1 MSKIDIM
8 KKIISIIS
16 LGILVFS
23 GIQCS
28 SPKTAEETAMPEVSI
43 KEEVS
48 KGAFLVDV
56 RTPAEFAAGSVEG
69 AVNIPLDEVES
80 RVNEFKGKPS
90 VIVFCRSGNR
100 SGQAK
105 SILEANGVNNVTNA
119 INVEH
124 VNDELQK

>member
-1 MSKIDIM
+1 M
-8 KKIISIIS
+8 
-16 LGILVFS
+16 LFS

-28 SPKTAEETAMPEVSI
+28 SPKKAEEAKQEVSI
-43 KEEVS
+43 KEQVA

-56 RTPAEFAAGSVEG
+56 RTPAEFASGSVKG
-69 AVNIPLDEVES
+69 AVNIPLDQVES
-80 RVNEFKGKPS
+80 RVNEFKGKSS

-100 SGQAK
+100 SGQAQ
-105 SILEANGVNNVTNA
+105 SILEANGVTNVING